1 MSISG
6 ELYRTKPKTQYLGG
20 LTIWRLDDFTNDLTS
35 QAPHQSTTAFLSAQL
50 GTTALQTPS

>member
-6 ELYRTKPKTQYLGG
+6 ELYRTKPKTPYLGG
-20 LTIWRLDDFTNDLTS
+20 LTIWRLDDFTTS